1 MEFGVFVGKILGAKI
16 LFPSDVGAVE
26 LKVLDSK
33 IYVQRALD
41 SWEKNSL
48 TALKYASTALK
59 EVIKL

>member
-1 MEFGVFVGKILGAKI
+1 M
-16 LFPSDVGAVE
+16 
-26 LKVLDSK
+26 KVLDSK